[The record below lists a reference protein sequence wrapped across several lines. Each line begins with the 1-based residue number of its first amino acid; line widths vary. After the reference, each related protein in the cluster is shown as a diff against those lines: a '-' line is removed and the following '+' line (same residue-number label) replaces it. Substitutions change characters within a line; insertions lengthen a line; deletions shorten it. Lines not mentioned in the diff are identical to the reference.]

1 MAARYAGQ
9 SLMSTNSDR
18 PTAKRITLL
27 YDDDEGQW
35 LARDETR
42 KVTARSSTRE
52 DALEALDKAVVRAT
66 TEGHEIVVDSDD
78 PFFSAPS
85 FSSGQSDVSQNVDE
99 YLTQDSSRGDSVPDE
114 ES

>member
-1 MAARYAGQ
+1 
-9 SLMSTNSDR
+9 MSTNSDR
-18 PTAKRITLL
+18 PTTKRITLL
-27 YDDDEGQW
+27 YDDDENQW

-52 DALEALDKAVVRAT
+52 GALEALDNAIVRAT
-66 TEGHEIVVDSDD
+66 TEDDEVVVDSDD

-99 YLTQDSSRGDSVPDE
+99 YLTGGRSRGDAVPDE
-114 ES
+114 VS

>member
-1 MAARYAGQ
+1 
-9 SLMSTNSDR
+9 MSTDNDG

-35 LARDETR
+35 LACDETR
-42 KVTARSSTRE
+42 KISVRSSTRE
-52 DALEALDKAVVRAT
+52 EALEALHKAVVRAT

-99 YLTQDSSRGDSVPDE
+99 YLTQDSSRGDSGPGE